1 MNSRTW
7 PLATFC
13 FALTFGIYCLFVD
26 TQGQGASTLSG
37 TTLADW
43 ALATGFFSIVFSAA
57 AFLYER
63 FVFSF
68 INRSVHLSGAWHQ
81 VFIIAGD
88 EPISERVRYGECQI
102 TSSLDTIR
110 FSAINL
116 KLDGSFSSNWNS
128 ETVVVQNKQVSLMFR
143 SEGNRNSSRG
153 TMNFNIQGSPPQA
166 LIGNFNDSSPAK
178 HHGDIRIFKSK
189 SDQLKW
195 IEEISKGT

>member
-1 MNSRTW
+1 MKSKTW

-13 FALTFGIYCLFVD
+13 CALTFGIYFLLVGMQERPA
-26 TQGQGASTLSG
+26 TTLSG

-43 ALATGFFSIVFSAA
+43 ALATGFFSVVFGAT

-63 FVFSF
+63 FIFSY
-68 INRSVHLSGAWHQ
+68 INRAVHLSGRWYQ

-88 EPISERVRYGECQI
+88 DPISKRIRHGECQI
-102 TSSLDTIR
+102 TTSLNAIS

-128 ETVVVQNKQVSLMFR
+128 ETVVVHDKQVSLMFK

-153 TMNFNIQGSPPQA
+153 TMNFNIQGNPPQI
-166 LIGNFNDSSPAK
+166 LIGNFNDSSPAR
-178 HHGDIRIFKSK
+178 HHGDIRIFKTELEK
-189 SDQLKW
+189 IKW
-195 IEEISKGT
+195 IEDVGK